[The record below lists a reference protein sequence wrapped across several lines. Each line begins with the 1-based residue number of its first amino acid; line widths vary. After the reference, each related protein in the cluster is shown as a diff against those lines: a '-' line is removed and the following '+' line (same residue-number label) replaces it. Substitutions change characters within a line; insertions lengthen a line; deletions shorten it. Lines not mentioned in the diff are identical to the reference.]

1 MAHALCY
8 GIRRAGN
15 TGRVAV
21 RAQASGDMTS
31 LADQAIRWHEDRLLL
46 LDQRA
51 LPNQVLFVECTRV
64 NEVVAAI
71 REMVVRGAP
80 AIGVSAAYGVVLAAR
95 EHFKVSPEDWTER
108 MEADLQA
115 LAQARPTAVNLKW
128 AISRMREVMTRT
140 GPGDPEPGLLRAA
153 RRIHDEDVQA
163 NRALGAHGASL
174 LGDEAVVLT
183 HCNAGALA
191 TGGYG
196 TALGVI
202 RSAHAQDKIKAVYA
216 DETRP
221 WFQGTRLTAWE
232 LLQDDIPVT
241 VICDSAA
248 ASLMRQQQLAW
259 VIVGADRVARNGDV
273 ANKIGTYALAVM
285 ARQHGV
291 NFMVA
296 APTSSIDLQVD
307 SGAEIEIE
315 ERSQQEL
322 TQYHEVTFAPA
333 EAEVWNPVF
342 DITPAGLVTA
352 LVTEKGV
359 VHAPDEEKILALVQG

>member
-1 MAHALCY
+1 MA
-8 GIRRAGN
+8 
-15 TGRVAV
+15 
-21 RAQASGDMTS
+21 S
-31 LADQAIRWHEDRLLL
+31 LADQAIRWQEDRLVL

-51 LPNQVLFVECTRV
+51 LPNKVAFVECTQAS
-64 NEVVAAI
+64 EVVAAI
-71 REMVVRGAP
+71 RDMVVRGAP
-80 AIGVSAAYGVVLAAR
+80 AIGVSAAYAVVLAAR
-95 EHFKVSPEDWTER
+95 EHYAVAPEDWIRR
-108 MEADLQA
+108 MDTDLQS
-115 LAQARPTAVNLKW
+115 LAQARPTAVNLEW
-128 AISRMREVMTRT
+128 AIARMRDVMART
-140 GPGDPEPGLLRAA
+140 GPGDPEPELLQAA
-153 RRIHDEDVQA
+153 RKLHREDVQA

-174 LGDEAVVLT
+174 LEDGAVVLT

-202 RSAHAQDKIKAVYA
+202 RSAHAQHKIKAVYA

-232 LLQDDIPVT
+232 LLQDNIPVT
-241 VICDSAA
+241 LICDSAA
-248 ASLMRQQQLAW
+248 ASLMRQRQLAW

-285 ARQHGV
+285 ARQHDAG
-291 NFMVA
+291 FMVA
-296 APTSSIDLQVD
+296 APTSTIDLKVS
-307 SGAEIEIE
+307 SGTEIEIE

-322 TQYHEVTFAPA
+322 TQYHEVALAPA
-333 EAEVWNPVF
+333 EAGVWNPVF

-359 VHAPDEEKILALVQG
+359 VHAPCEEKIMALMKD